1 MASTVDVAA
10 GDGRTLRVRELGAPD
25 GLPVIV
31 HHGTPGSGVHSPAE
45 DRAAAAAGLRLIG
58 FDRAG
63 YGGSTPAP
71 GRDVAAVA
79 ADVAAIADALGV
91 ARFATF
97 GYSGGGPHVL
107 ATAALLPDR
116 VTRAAAWSSVAPY
129 DADGLDFL
137 AGMADANVE
146 EFSLA
151 LRGRAALEPVLAA
164 EAASL
169 AGADEEGVVAG
180 LTPFCSP
187 TDAAALREIAAWL
200 ASQMTAGLAPGA
212 AGWVDDDLAFTL
224 PWGFDLAAIRVPVA
238 LWQGGEDRF
247 VPLAHGRWLAAHVPG
262 ADASLL
268 PDEGHL
274 SLWLNERDATFAW
287 LAGG

>member
-10 GDGRTLRVRELGAPD
+10 RDGRTLRVRELGAPD
-25 GLPVIV
+25 GHPVIV
-31 HHGTPGSGVHSPAE
+31 HHGTPGSGVHAAV
-45 DRAAAAAGLRLIG
+45 DGDAAAAAGLRLIG

-107 ATAALLPDR
+107 ATAALLPER
-116 VTRAAAWSSVAPY
+116 VTRAAAWCSVAPY
-129 DADGLDFL
+129 GVDGLDFM
-137 AGMADANVE
+137 AGMAPANVE

-151 LRGRAALEPVLAA
+151 VRGRAALEPVLHA

-169 AGADEEGVVAG
+169 AGVDEAG
-180 LTPFCSP
+180 IVKGLEPLCSP
-187 TDAAALREIAAWL
+187 TDAAALREVAGWL
-200 ASQMTAGLAPGA
+200 SAQLAAGLEQGA
-212 AGWVDDDLAFTL
+212 AG
-224 PWGFDLAAIRVPVA
+224 
-238 LWQGGEDRF
+238 
-247 VPLAHGRWLAAHVPG
+247 
-262 ADASLL
+262 
-268 PDEGHL
+268 
-274 SLWLNERDATFAW
+274 
-287 LAGG
+287 

>member
-1 MASTVDVAA
+1 MATVVDVPAA
-10 GDGRTLRVRELGAPD
+10 DGRTLRVRELGAPD

-31 HHGTPGSGVHSPAE
+31 HHGTPGSGVHAPAE

-91 ARFATF
+91 AQFATF

-116 VTRAAAWSSVAPY
+116 VTRAAAWCCVAPY

-151 LRGRAALEPVLAA
+151 LQGRAALEPVLQE
-164 EAASL
+164 EAAAL
-169 AGADEEGVVAG
+169 GGAGEEGLVAG
-180 LTPFCSP
+180 LAPLCSP
-187 TDAAALREIAAWL
+187 TDAATLRQIAGWLTAQMAAALE
-200 ASQMTAGLAPGA
+200 PGA
-212 AGWVDDDLAFTL
+212 VGWVDDDLAFTA
-224 PWGFDLAAIRVPVA
+224 PWGFDLAAIRTPVA

-247 VPLAHGRWLAAHVPG
+247 VPASHGRWLAARVPG
-262 ADASLL
+262 ADAHLL
-268 PDEGHL
+268 PAEGHL
-274 SLWLNERDATFAW
+274 SLWLSERDATFAW